1 MEKKTKIILIVL
13 AILLIAAIGVTAFM
27 SPSTMSK
34 GNTTITDMA
43 NRTVTVPTS
52 VNTVV
57 ATSPPMTTIVY
68 MLAPEK
74 LGGLNFQWTNEEL
87 QYVPDQYKDLPNIG
101 GWYGSNDGSYEQFIA
116 ANPDVVIESLSEGS
130 ADNSTKQ
137 DRQEKFGTIPVVG
150 VTDNT
155 DVTKI
160 DSSIKFVGKLVGAE
174 DKANSLCAFN
184 DKYLQIVNK
193 TNSTI
198 PNNERKTVYYA
209 EGEDGLST
217 DPNGTAHAQLI
228 SLCGGYNVADV
239 QNQSGEGQVQVSI
252 EQVVGW
258 NPDVIIANDPDFY
271 NKVYNDSTWSNINA
285 VKNHQVYL
293 SPQSPFKWIDRP
305 PGANI
310 IIGVPWVAKVLY
322 PDQYSDI
329 HLKDATKEFYSDY
342 YHIDLNDQQ
351 VTDLLKSSGLNE
363 SQMS

>member
-74 LGGLNFQWTNEEL
+74 LGGLNFQWTNEDL

-130 ADNSTKQ
+130 ADNSTIQ

-150 VTDNT
+150 VTDM
-155 DVTKI
+155 
-160 DSSIKFVGKLVGAE
+160 
-174 DKANSLCAFN
+174 
-184 DKYLQIVNK
+184 
-193 TNSTI
+193 
-198 PNNERKTVYYA
+198 
-209 EGEDGLST
+209 
-217 DPNGTAHAQLI
+217 
-228 SLCGGYNVADV
+228 
-239 QNQSGEGQVQVSI
+239 
-252 EQVVGW
+252 
-258 NPDVIIANDPDFY
+258 
-271 NKVYNDSTWSNINA
+271 
-285 VKNHQVYL
+285 
-293 SPQSPFKWIDRP
+293 
-305 PGANI
+305 
-310 IIGVPWVAKVLY
+310 
-322 PDQYSDI
+322 
-329 HLKDATKEFYSDY
+329 
-342 YHIDLNDQQ
+342 
-351 VTDLLKSSGLNE
+351 LLKSIH
-363 SQMS
+363 Q